1 METKD
6 MLLRECV
13 VKPFKKRAKEMNK
26 DMKEAFEASGWRE
39 ALISENDNLDQSNY
53 EAYSLGFQAAWE
65 IQQKWVESLQ
75 EALDTQI
82 ECTEQAINN
91 KYNCTEVIATAKYLT
106 ARNKEQLTK
115 KEHHEN

>member
-39 ALISENDNLDQSNY
+39 ALISQNDNLDQSNY

-65 IQQKWVESLQ
+65 IQQKRVEELELGVAELKTIISAENVSKPMKLAGIAANI
-75 EALDTQI
+75 EA
-82 ECTEQAINN
+82 
-91 KYNCTEVIATAKYLT
+91 
-106 ARNKEQLTK
+106 LTK
-115 KEHHEN
+115 KELHEN